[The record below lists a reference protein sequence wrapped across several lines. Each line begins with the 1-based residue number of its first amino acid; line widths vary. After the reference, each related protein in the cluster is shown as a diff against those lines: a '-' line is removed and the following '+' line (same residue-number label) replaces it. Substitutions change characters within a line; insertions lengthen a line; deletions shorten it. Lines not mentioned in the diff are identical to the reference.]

1 MSWSGRT
8 GFALGL
14 EKKVSYN
21 SRGFFPLFFVI
32 YLIWWWREH
41 GGEVVGVGTAFAD
54 WIHNAT
60 PSSSSPIPLSS
71 WIYHLA
77 SSGGMQMLC
86 VCTFSFRRNKM
97 LHIRA
102 SVLWGRLY
110 SCLVFWKPSSVIE
123 LLFDTNARHAVII
136 LGILI
141 ACSFQQIRVS
151 LILNRIIVGPNW
163 FWLDWDWFIWIDVR
177 KTHF

>member
-123 LLFDTNARHAVII
+123 FCVTIWYQRTSCSHNTRNSYSVFISTNTSKSNSKPYYCWTELVLTGLR
-136 LGILI
+136 LI
-141 ACSFQQIRVS
+141 Y
-151 LILNRIIVGPNW
+151 
-163 FWLDWDWFIWIDVR
+163 LDR
-177 KTHF
+177 C